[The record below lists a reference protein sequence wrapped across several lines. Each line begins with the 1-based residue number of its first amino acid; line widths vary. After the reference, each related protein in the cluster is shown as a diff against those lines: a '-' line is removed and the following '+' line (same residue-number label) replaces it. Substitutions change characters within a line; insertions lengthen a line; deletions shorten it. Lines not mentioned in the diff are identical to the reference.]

1 MKIHNLIKAA
11 ILDKELRDKLVKEPF
26 QTCKDCGIFTQG
38 LTFALSGVT
47 AFSDSSMMQ
56 GGYRP

>member
-1 MKIHNLIKAA
+1 MNIHNLIKAA
-11 ILDKELRDKLVKEPF
+11 ILDKELRDKLVKQPL
-26 QTCKDCGIFTQG
+26 QTCKERDIFTQG
-38 LTFALSGVT
+38 LTLALCGVT